1 MNKSSMNK
9 SPMNKSL
16 VNKCFTYALLT
27 AISLVSAC
35 SPTVEVKAPQE
46 PITIN
51 MNIKI
56 EHEVRIKVDKA
67 LDDVFSED
75 SDLF

>member
-1 MNKSSMNK
+1 MNKYFS
-9 SPMNKSL
+9 
-16 VNKCFTYALLT
+16 CALLT
-27 AISLVSAC
+27 AILLVSAC
-35 SPTVEVKAPQE
+35 NPTVQVKAPQE

-67 LDDVFSED
+67 LDDVFAED

>member
-1 MNKSSMNK
+1 MHKY
-9 SPMNKSL
+9 L
-16 VNKCFTYALLT
+16 TFALFTTALLV
-27 AISLVSAC
+27 AAC
-35 SPTVEVKAPQE
+35 RPTVEVKAPQE

-56 EHEVRIKVDKA
+56 EHEVRIKVDQA
-67 LDDVFSED
+67 LDDVFAAD

>member
-1 MNKSSMNK
+1 MNRY
-9 SPMNKSL
+9 
-16 VNKCFTYALLT
+16 FTCALLS
-27 AISLVSAC
+27 AVLLVSAC
-35 SPTVEVKAPQE
+35 SPTVKVKAPQE

-56 EHEVRIKVDKA
+56 EHEVRIKVDKE
-67 LDDVFSED
+67 LDDVFAED

>member
-1 MNKSSMNK
+1 MNKY
-9 SPMNKSL
+9 
-16 VNKCFTYALLT
+16 FTCVLLIAAL
-27 AISLVSAC
+27 LVSAC

-67 LDDVFSED
+67 LDDVFAED

>member
-1 MNKSSMNK
+1 MNKYFTFAILTTV
-9 SPMNKSL
+9 SL
-16 VNKCFTYALLT
+16 VP
-27 AISLVSAC
+27 AC

-56 EHEVRIKVDKA
+56 EHEVRIRVDKA
-67 LDDVFSED
+67 LDDMFAED

>member
-1 MNKSSMNK
+1 MNKYFSC
-9 SPMNKSL
+9 
-16 VNKCFTYALLT
+16 VLLT
-27 AISLVSAC
+27 AILLVSAC
-35 SPTVEVKAPQE
+35 NPTVQVKAPQE

-67 LDDVFSED
+67 LDDVFAED

>member
-1 MNKSSMNK
+1 MNKY
-9 SPMNKSL
+9 
-16 VNKCFTYALLT
+16 FTCALLI
-27 AISLVSAC
+27 AVLFVSAC
-35 SPTVEVKAPQE
+35 SPAVEVKAPQE

-67 LDDVFSED
+67 LDDVFAED